1 MTARIEERPMS
12 QKTLGIIMNGVT
24 GRMGMNQHLIR
35 SVVAIRAEGG
45 VTLSDGSKV
54 QLDPILVGRNAEK
67 VAALAKEHGVA
78 RWTTDLDAAI
88 ANPGDTIFFD
98 AATTQMRPAPPRE
111 GDRRRQARLL
121 READRDEPRRGGEDL
136 PACQGEGRQER
147 RRAGQALP
155 ARPAEAAHAARLRLL
170 RPHAVGARAS
180 SATGSS
186 RAIGASRR
194 SARPGTTA
202 PRTAAA

>member
-1 MTARIEERPMS
+1 MA

-88 ANPGDTIFFD
+88 AKPE
-98 AATTQMRPAPPRE
+98 ATRSSSMP
-111 GDRRRQARLL
+111 RRRRCALASSRRRSPPASTSIARS
-121 READRDEPRRGGEDL
+121 RSRRTSPRR
-136 PACQGEGRQER
+136 
-147 RRAGQALP
+147 
-155 ARPAEAAHAARLRLL
+155 
-170 RPHAVGARAS
+170 
-180 SATGSS
+180 
-186 RAIGASRR
+186 
-194 SARPGTTA
+194 
-202 PRTAAA
+202 